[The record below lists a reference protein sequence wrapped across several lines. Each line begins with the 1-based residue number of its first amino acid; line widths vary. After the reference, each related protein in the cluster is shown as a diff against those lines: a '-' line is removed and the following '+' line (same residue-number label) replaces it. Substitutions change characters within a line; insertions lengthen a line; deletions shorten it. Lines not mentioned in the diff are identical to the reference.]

1 MANDVK
7 VNIDVSDGGSTAAL
21 TKLGEKLKNVL
32 KGAADVASNIRVPVA
47 TVAAKQGVIASN
59 MPSSAPRKAAAQPG
73 GGASDTNLSRGVAG
87 QTGAGGRDFAAQA
100 QGLGGLVHVYATFAA
115 NLYAVS
121 AAFGALSKAADTSNL
136 VKGLDQLGAQSGKS
150 LGSLAKQI
158 VTVTDGALSLRDAMT
173 STAMASAGGMTNS
186 SILRMTEVARK
197 ASLALGRDMP
207 DSMDRLT
214 KGIIKIQPELLD
226 ELGIMTRVI
235 PAQEAYARSLGKS
248 ASSLTDFE
256 KRQAFANA
264 VLEEGEKK
272 FSAIKL
278 DSNPYS
284 KILASMQNI
293 AQTGLEL
300 INTVLGPIVSLLASS
315 PTALSL
321 AMVGIGSVL
330 LKQAIPAINQYKASL
345 LSIADA
351 AKETSKRSQAA
362 AKEQYNKLTDLA
374 GLRDTKIADSAETE
388 FKVAK
393 TTMTRIQALQ
403 DTSTNKAII
412 TPDIS
417 RLVKKS
423 AFDLTPMDR
432 EAISLRAE
440 TLLQSDK
447 ATHIRQ
453 GMILADHIVKTDALL
468 ADSAAVHENA
478 ARNAETKDI
487 AGQKRIQ
494 DAKKKSG
501 DLEKIAAQDKAKT
514 TIAETQANRGIAAAL
529 DQINSMKKDPGPRQ
543 PGADPLI
550 SKLEATRLK
559 LGVVKAEVTS
569 FASKLATG
577 LGNLGPYAAAVGFVV
592 TAFDFLDSSLS
603 NVNKQTEEFSKAL
616 ESTAAAVDN
625 VYRTIDALSKKDLS
639 QILTIES
646 IQAKANAFNE
656 LANSTK
662 LATKTYSNLTDAWNG
677 WDKFVD
683 SLFDSIGKG
692 SADKLSTTLAKS
704 IASSIALMEVGPARK
719 EAEDK
724 LKNIIGNQDIDIS
737 NIKEVEKA
745 LRKLNDAELASKGE
759 VVSSAL
765 QEISNAAN
773 NSALRL
779 TSLKE
784 SFNSTAKIIETANAA
799 LNPTDVQSKIGT
811 SLIQDSLKMTE
822 ALKSPIDS
830 IIILNALLKDSNM
843 LSILP
848 KDEVVKLIA
857 ANKAIQDST
866 TSLADNEKALANTEK
881 QIRDMKAK
889 GFTTTSTASDAGGN
903 SILSQEAEAL
913 VALQAQADL
922 LVKAKVTLVKSA
934 EETTKKFADL
944 DKIMFV
950 QGIADLGKG
959 LKGAMEEGAIL
970 AARGYLSVLKSVGG
984 DTAAEEGKLRAQEIQ
999 LQITMVKATF
1009 EHIVAIQENSRLL
1022 SERNAQ
1028 EQLSLGKASLSTAT
1042 TPRAMEN
1049 ASMQM
1054 LDAQHRLDVISKERQ
1069 LSGGGTKG
1077 IQAALKE
1084 QGKVGTGDDIT
1095 REALKNISPVISQMF
1110 AMEGQL
1116 AKLVGAGA
1124 ANELQKMA
1132 ATISEGST
1140 GVKRMLDA
1148 EIAKN
1153 NIELSSINNNI
1164 TLAGIYDKN
1173 LETKRQELEEANL
1186 GMATAIATT
1195 KIASDIL
1202 ITEKLLASIRS
1213 GSTEESLKGNEKYQN
1228 TLVAKGKLEKE
1239 LAIEQESF
1247 TKKLG
1252 ISKSTN
1258 TTKEILGAETLRKTI
1273 ADRSYLEKKDT
1284 NEIAAVKVSS
1294 QEADLQHLKNIGAIT
1309 DEQFIKDQ
1317 AGLELVKQTL
1327 SYEAEL
1333 NILKQKGADDLALA
1347 ENKLTAASS
1356 SKSATAIAEATAARD
1371 SIKNSLELQISK
1383 LGIINGTKL
1392 ASIQLDSQHA
1402 ALLAAQTEQMNKMV
1416 SVTESLANIFGDL
1429 GTNIGKAGEAVLKMA
1444 QIDTTYLADK
1454 KSLEEG
1460 IVKAK
1465 IANDPEKEASLN
1477 KGLAALDKKH
1487 SSDKLKGV
1495 ADTLGATKKLF
1506 AEHTLGYKLIDKAEK
1521 ATHLLKM
1528 YNDNKELVMTLFN
1541 LGKKAAIELGFL
1553 TASVTA
1559 EETADMAKA
1568 TSKIPSVIM
1577 EFMAMLGPAGTAA
1590 AAVAIAAVLGGIGGG
1605 GSSAPPAFSP
1615 NSEQRQAVAGT
1626 GQAYDTLGN
1635 KIDTGGGVFG
1645 DSSAKSESISKS
1657 IELLASNSIEGLNYD
1672 DAMLKSFNKLSDAL
1686 TKAAQ
1691 AIYTIPGLRLGG
1703 TSFGDQPGS
1712 KTLSKGGLF
1721 GSGVLSSVFGGGT
1734 TANKSITSAGIQLR
1748 GSLQNI
1754 IDDTA
1759 GSISAYK
1766 DVLTQFHEDGGWF
1779 GSDSD
1784 WSTNTRQLDEVGKE
1798 VRKALSDVFLNAKDV
1813 MTDIG
1818 SKVGVGVDAVNSAFA
1833 SINFEGI
1840 EGDIDSM
1847 GLTGQAALDQLNAVV
1862 SSKLDETA
1870 KKLFISFDRYKKF
1883 GEGFL
1888 ETTIRVVDGNV
1899 KLDQSLRSI
1908 GSSFSIIDKFHISE
1922 AMIKAAG
1929 GLQVFMEQASFFKDS
1944 FLSDAEKLAPVQ
1956 KSVNAQLT
1964 KLHISTDISREDF
1977 KKLALAQDLGTQSGQ
1992 DLYQSLMELAPG
2004 FDMVAKASEATTALN
2019 VSLLTAQGRSYE
2031 VLQISRDKVIAN
2043 MSKEDRL
2050 IQESIN
2056 LTEDANKTATIQ
2068 NTLDALSGN
2077 NAKVLIA
2084 TRKTEL
2090 LALSESDQLIQKRIY
2105 LLQDEAK
2112 KATIQ
2117 QNIYTAL
2124 GDTEAAL
2131 ALTRT
2136 NELKAME
2143 DTLRPYQT
2151 YLYSLQDENTLKA
2164 KLTTAYNTQST
2175 AIKATITSLASSIK
2189 TLKDYKNTLTAGTS
2203 SVLTPAEKY
2212 AQSRVALFQ
2221 TAADAQS
2228 TITDTSTAEQIA
2240 ARDIAVGQLS
2250 STSETFLAAS
2260 REMYASSAQYTTDF
2274 TSVLDILGTSTD
2286 NLVAQKTT
2294 AESQL
2299 EALDSSVTFLTAIA
2313 TSTDTIASLLTQYY
2327 AQQGIT
2333 ATAKGAIPG
2342 LANGGIG
2349 NGVTMVGERGPEIV
2363 DFKNPGRVYSNR
2375 ASNDLLNTKDLVAEI
2390 KALRDE
2396 VSQLR
2401 ADQKEQTGHLIATNY
2416 DANNKNANTVAN
2428 ANETALKQQDWKVRS
2443 QVKVA

>member
-1 MANDVK
+1 MTNDVK
-7 VNIDVSDGGSTAAL
+7 IGIKVDDGGSTAAL
-21 TKLGEKLKNVL
+21 TKEGGKLKGIMKEV
-32 KGAADVASNIRVPVA
+32 ADIASNIRVPVA
-47 TVAAKQGVIASN
+47 TAAARQGVTAS
-59 MPSSAPRKAAAQPG
+59 STPRKAAAQPG

-115 NLYAVS
+115 NLFAVS

-374 GLRDTKIADSAETE
+374 GLRDTKIADSAEAE
-388 FKVAK
+388 FRVAK
-393 TTMTRIQALQ
+393 TTMTRIQSLQ
-403 DTSTNKAII
+403 DTITNKAII
-412 TPDIS
+412 TPDVS

-423 AFDLTPMDR
+423 VFDLTPADR
-432 EAISLRAE
+432 EAISSRAE

-453 GMILADHIVKTDALL
+453 GTILADHIVKTDALL

-514 TIAETQANRGIAAAL
+514 SIAETQANRGMAAAL
-529 DQINSMKKDPGPRQ
+529 DQINSMRKDPGPRQ

-550 SKLEATRLK
+550 SKLEATSLK

-616 ESTAAAVDN
+616 DSTTAAVDN

-719 EAEDK
+719 AAEDK

-779 TSLKE
+779 TNLKE

-830 IIILNALLKDSNM
+830 IIILNALLKDNNM

-959 LKGAMEEGAIL
+959 LKGAMEEGAIV

-984 DTAAEEGKLRAQEIQ
+984 DTAAEEGKLRTQEIQ
-999 LQITMVKATF
+999 VQISMVKATF
-1009 EHIVAIQENSRLL
+1009 EHIIAIQENSRLL
-1022 SERNAQ
+1022 TERNAQ
-1028 EQLSLGKASLSTAT
+1028 EQLNLAKTSLSTASS
-1042 TPRAMEN
+1042 PRAMEN
-1049 ASMQM
+1049 ASIQM
-1054 LDAQHRLDVISKERQ
+1054 LDAQHRLDVIAKERQ

-1077 IQAALKE
+1077 IQVALKE
-1084 QGKVGTGDDIT
+1084 QGASGTGDDVT
-1095 REALKNISPVISQMF
+1095 REALKNLSPIVSQMF

-1124 ANELQKMA
+1124 AAKLQTMA

-1140 GVKRMLDA
+1140 NVKRMLDN

-1153 NIELSSINNNI
+1153 NVELSSINNNI

-1213 GSTEESLKGNEKYQN
+1213 GSTEESLKGNEKYQS
-1228 TLVAKGKLEKE
+1228 TLIAKGKLEKD
-1239 LAIEQESF
+1239 LALEQESF

-1258 TTKEILGAETLRKTI
+1258 TTKEIQGSETLRKTS

-1284 NEIAAVKVSS
+1284 NEIAVARITS
-1294 QEADLQHLKNIGAIT
+1294 QEADLQHLKNIGAIK

-1317 AGLELVKQTL
+1317 AGLDSIKQQL

-1333 NILKQKGADDLALA
+1333 NTLKQKGADDLALA
-1347 ENKLTAASS
+1347 EIKLSTAKTSGS
-1356 SKSATAIAEATAARD
+1356 AIAEAEATNARD
-1371 SIKNSLELQISK
+1371 SIKSSLELQISK
-1383 LGIINGTKL
+1383 LGILNGTKL
-1392 ASIQLDSQHA
+1392 DSIQLDAQHA
-1402 ALLAAQTEQMNKMV
+1402 ALLAAQTDQMAKMV
-1416 SVTESLANIFGDL
+1416 STTESLSVVFGDL
-1429 GTNIGKAGEAVLKMA
+1429 GTNIGKAGEAILKMA

-1454 KSLEEG
+1454 KSLEED
-1460 IVKAK
+1460 IIEAK
-1465 IANDPEKEASLN
+1465 LANNPEKEVSLT

-1487 SSDKLKGV
+1487 DSDKLKGI
-1495 ADTLGATKKLF
+1495 ADSLGATKKLF

-1521 ATHLLKM
+1521 ATHLLKI

-1541 LGKKAAIELGFL
+1541 LGKKAAIELGFI

-1577 EFMAMLGPAGTAA
+1577 EFMSWLGPWGTAA
-1590 AAVAIAAVLGGIGGG
+1590 AGVAIAAVLGGGGGGG
-1605 GSSAPPAFSP
+1605 GSQVDMTGQTSAD
-1615 NSEQRQAVAGT
+1615 RQSTQGT
-1626 GQAYDTLGN
+1626 GQSWVGGT
-1635 KIDTGGGVFG
+1635 KTDTGGGVFG
-1645 DSSAKSESISKS
+1645 DSSAKSTSIVDS
-1657 IELLASNSIEGLNYD
+1657 LAIMKANSIEGLDYD
-1672 DAMLKSFNKLSDAL
+1672 NKMLKALEKL
-1686 TKAAQ
+1686 AASVVG
-1691 AIYTIPGLRLGG
+1691 AAKSLYAVPGLRAGTGFG
-1703 TSFGDQPGS
+1703 TSAGETSSGGFGNSIPIIG
-1712 KTLSKGGLF
+1712 KL
-1721 GSGVLSSVFGGGT
+1721 LSSIFGGGT
-1734 TANKSITSAGIQLR
+1734 SSSASITSAGLQLK
-1748 GSLQNI
+1748 GTFDQVMN
-1754 IDDTA
+1754 DTE
-1759 GSISAYK
+1759 GSIMQYK
-1766 DVLTQFHEDGGWF
+1766 DVLTKFHEDGGWF

-1784 WSTNTRQLDEVGKE
+1784 WSTLSTQTQKL
-1798 VRKALSDVFLNAKDV
+1798 KAGASTAISDIFKDANALFLEIGTKTGVTAQAIGEALKHIDV
-1813 MTDIG
+1813 SMP
-1818 SKVGVGVDAVNSAFA
+1818 VDLMN
-1833 SINFEGI
+1833 
-1840 EGDIDSM
+1840 
-1847 GLTGQAALDQLNAVV
+1847 LTGQALVDELNAVIGD
-1862 SSKLDETA
+1862 KLSGAAVAIFTGFE
-1870 KKLFISFDRYKKF
+1870 RYKAF
-1883 GEGFL
+1883 GEDYL
-1888 ETTIRVVDGNV
+1888 ATVVRVVDANNKV
-1899 KLDQSLRSI
+1899 DMALRSI
-1908 GSSFSIIDKFHISE
+1908 GSSFSAISKFNISD

-1929 GLQVFMEQASFFKDS
+1929 SLQTFMDQAAFFKDN
-1944 FLSDAEKLAPVQ
+1944 FLSAAEKLAPVQ
-1956 KSVNAQLT
+1956 KGVTDQLT
-1964 KLHISTDISREDF
+1964 KLHISTTISRNDF
-1977 KKLALAQDLGTQSGQ
+1977 KKLVLAQDLGTQAGQ
-1992 DLYQSLMELAPG
+1992 DMYQSLIELAPG
-2004 FDMVAKASEATTALN
+2004 FDIVSKAVEATAAATYDLN
-2019 VSLLTAQGRSYE
+2019 TQLLTTQGKAYDALERTRTKAMIGMTE
-2031 VLQISRDKVIAN
+2031 
-2043 MSKEDRL
+2043 EDRL
-2050 IQESIN
+2050 IQEKIN
-2056 LTEDANKTATIQ
+2056 LQEDANKTATLQ
-2068 NTLDALSGN
+2068 NTLDSLSGN
-2077 NAKVLIA
+2077 TSKVLLA
-2084 TRKTEL
+2084 TRATEL
-2090 LALSESDQLIQKRIY
+2090 LTLSDSDKIIQKRIY

-2112 KATIQ
+2112 KSNIQ
-2117 QNIYTAL
+2117 LNIYNAL
-2124 GDTEAAL
+2124 GDTESAL
-2131 ALTRT
+2131 ALTRA

-2143 DTLRPYQT
+2143 DILKPYQI
-2151 YLYSLQDENTLKA
+2151 YLYSLQDENTIKA

-2175 AIKATITSLASSIK
+2175 AIKGTISSLGSSIK
-2189 TLKDYKNTLTAGTS
+2189 SLTDYKNTLMAGTTS
-2203 SVLTPAEKY
+2203 ILTPAEKY
-2212 AQSRVALFQ
+2212 AQAKAALFQ
-2221 TAADAQS
+2221 TAAAAQTS
-2228 TITDTSTAEQIA
+2228 ITATSTAEQIS
-2240 ARDIAVGQLS
+2240 ARDAAVSQLS

-2274 TSVLDILGTSTD
+2274 SSVLDLLATSTD
-2286 NLVAQKTT
+2286 NLVTQKTT
-2294 AESQL
+2294 AENQL
-2299 EALDSSVTFLTAIA
+2299 AALDSSVTFLTAIA
-2313 TSTDTIASLLTQYY
+2313 TSTDTVASLLTQYY

-2342 LANGGIG
+2342 LAGGGIG
-2349 NGVTMVGERGPEIV
+2349 SGITMVGERGPEIV

-2390 KALRDE
+2390 KALREE

-2428 ANETALKQQDWKVRS
+2428 ANDTALKQQDWKTRS